1 LWEIVAR
8 IPEGKKTNK
17 TKKRKKGKEK
27 KRGQATFLA
36 ASVVFGAWMIGQA
49 WLRSSIVLKAC
60 GRIGNVREKQVGTYK
75 K

>member
-1 LWEIVAR
+1 LLREYPKAR
-8 IPEGKKTNK
+8 KQTKPKK
-17 TKKRKKGKEK
+17 KKGKEK

-36 ASVVFGAWMIGQA
+36 ASVNGFVSGAWMIGQA